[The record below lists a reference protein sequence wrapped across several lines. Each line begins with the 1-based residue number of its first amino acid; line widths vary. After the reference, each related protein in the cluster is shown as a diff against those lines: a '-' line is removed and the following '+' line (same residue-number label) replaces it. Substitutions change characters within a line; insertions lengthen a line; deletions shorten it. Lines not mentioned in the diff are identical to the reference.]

1 MNDCDESS
9 FLSTYKHFIR
19 IVSPPYIKIS
29 LIVAPTNA
37 AFDALGAD
45 TVKAL
50 FEEDGVPTLSNILLY
65 HVVSGKVMSAE
76 LSDGQMVPTVE
87 EANIDISIDEDGIV
101 MVNGATVTTADIPAC
116 NGVVHVIDSVL
127 TPPADDADADQTGAE
142 NNEAAGTTDGGD
154 DGDDGDDD
162 GDSGDSGDGSL
173 TGCAGNVLSLLA
185 KGESPIDTNK
195 RCLKDCDCQ
204 DGCWYVILSL
214 CLLSIFLSSSSL
226 LLGCSDILASD
237 TFICYLQRPERLG
250 RFLHATECR

>member
-1 MNDCDESS
+1 
-9 FLSTYKHFIR
+9 
-19 IVSPPYIKIS
+19 
-29 LIVAPTNA
+29 
-37 AFDALGAD
+37 
-45 TVKAL
+45 
-50 FEEDGVPTLSNILLY
+50 
-65 HVVSGKVMSAE
+65 MSAE

-87 EANIDISIDEDGIV
+87 EANIDISIDEDGVV

-116 NGVVHVIDSVL
+116 NGVIHVIDSVL
-127 TPPADDADADQTGAE
+127 TPPADGADGADGAAGE

-154 DGDDGDDD
+154 DGDDGGDD

-204 DGCWYVILSL
+204 DGCWYVILVLSL
-214 CLLSIFLSSSSL
+214 CLLSIFLKL
-226 LLGCSDILASD
+226 VFFNFLGGCSDILASD
-237 TFICYLQRPERLG
+237 TFICHLQRPERLG